1 MIFELNEVLLEDEPR
16 TVTMMAS
23 EGRMTCITGATPVRL
38 TRWMHALMGFVP
50 AKSGFISIDGE
61 PLTPASAEVFRQ
73 LMAFAPAR
81 LEREGQVKTYDP
93 PSVQDV
99 FSLKANRDLPISN
112 GILGE
117 EMRRVAAGSSD
128 PRVQLLAVAALLDRP
143 ILLVDNPLPEAV
155 LYLKSKAVEGHIV
168 IVSSC
173 MSEIVG
179 MADQIVEI

>member
-1 MIFELNEVLLEDEPR
+1 
-16 TVTMMAS
+16 
-23 EGRMTCITGATPVRL
+23 
-38 TRWMHALMGFVP
+38 
-50 AKSGFISIDGE
+50 
-61 PLTPASAEVFRQ
+61 
-73 LMAFAPAR
+73 
-81 LEREGQVKTYDP
+81 
-93 PSVQDV
+93 
-99 FSLKANRDLPISN
+99 
-112 GILGE
+112 LGE

-143 ILLVDNPLPEAV
+143 ILLVDDPLPEAV